1 MGAIWVSAGYQKRE
15 TLRIE
20 LKSGLKR
27 LPDPELIDT
36 VMALS
41 STEGGEL
48 YIGVEDDGTPT
59 EVHKTHSDATQLN
72 PSDKE
77 MKLVRIMAATTKY
90 PKCSFPFAFD
100 EPSSIVKP
108 FPDGN
113 LVAYQAVHAGN
124 VDDAAVLRR
133 DHGLL
138 GHCATI
144 LCRFR
149 EANPTIILRKQ
160 ETQDRTIREVLA
172 EGIADVVFVF
182 NDSIELYDREFADE
196 IEYLPAPE
204 RKRGPTTCG
213 STAPTVSPPA
223 VPSSSSSSMD
233 ASSSSPRASAIRA
246 WKASPSSEGISRGRL
261 CPARTG
267 RDL

>member
-1 MGAIWVSAGYQKRE
+1 MGAIWVNAGYQKRE
-15 TLRIE
+15 TLRVE
-20 LKSGLKR
+20 LKSDLKR
-27 LPDPELIDT
+27 LPDPKLIDT

-41 STEGGEL
+41 NTEGGEL
-48 YIGVEDDGTPT
+48 YIGVEDNGTPT
-59 EVHKTHSDATQLN
+59 GVHKTHSDATQLN
-72 PSDKE
+72 PSDKG
-77 MKLVRIMAATTKY
+77 MKLVRTMAATMKY

-100 EPSSIVKP
+100 EPLSVVKP

-133 DHGLL
+133 NHGLL

-160 ETQDRTIREVLA
+160 KTQDRTIREVLA

-196 IEYLPAPE
+196 IECLSPS
-204 RKRGPTTCG
+204 GNGSPTICG

-223 VPSSSSSSMD
+223 VPSSSSSSMG
-233 ASSSSPRASAIRA
+233 ASSSSPRASAIRT

-261 CPARTG
+261 YPARTG